1 MTRVTITMGPPLAP
15 VGQVADVGPLTLGHG
30 ELTLRRSFSDSPPV
44 TRRRLVSVPIR
55 HHDGTNHP
63 RVSTHPHPG
72 PPVSLP
78 EPDWRRIF
86 PGGPHRWTLGLR
98 RGDLRAFFQ
107 PRDPTGDFLAERT
120 RSLQTDPERYAACL
134 PEARPAL
141 CETLCLAQ
149 SLGVATNSSDDLWT
163 QLLHLGRHWEPDFT
177 WMHPTTDSTH
187 RLVGGVVCFPSSW
200 SLTEK
205 LGQPMALV
213 HAPVPEMNPQ
223 LAAPI
228 ERLFRRLAPGEVW
241 LRDNANFSRDP
252 LWNHHPAIPRRRLDE
267 TIIPAEFWI
276 RHETQLLMK
285 LPESGCLLFAIRV
298 DPYPLSRFLAEPLLA
313 TRLAEWLA
321 GMTPAAAAYK
331 GLTTARPKVLEW
343 LGDAAR

>member
-1 MTRVTITMGPPLAP
+1 MNY
-15 VGQVADVGPLTLGHG
+15 
-30 ELTLRRSFSDSPPV
+30 S
-44 TRRRLVSVPIR
+44 
-55 HHDGTNHP
+55 
-63 RVSTHPHPG
+63 
-72 PPVSLP
+72 
-78 EPDWRRIF
+78 EPDWCRIF

-107 PRDPTGDFLAERT
+107 PRDPTGELLAERS
-120 RSLQTDPERYAACL
+120 RWLRTDPECYAAYL
-134 PEARPAL
+134 PEALPAL
-141 CETLCLAQ
+141 HETLRLAQ
-149 SLGVATNSSDDLWT
+149 SLGVDSAPSDDPRT
-163 QLLHLGRHWEPDFT
+163 QLVHLGRHWEPDVT
-177 WMHPTTDSTH
+177 WMHSAAEDTH

-200 SLTEK
+200 SLPEK
-205 LGQPMALV
+205 LGQPMELV
-213 HAPVPEMNPQ
+213 HAPVPDMRPQ

-228 ERLFRRLAPGEVW
+228 ERLFRRLSPGEAW
-241 LRDNANFSRDP
+241 LRDNANFSRDA

-267 TIIPAEFWI
+267 TVTPAEFWI

-285 LPESGCLLFAIRV
+285 LPDSGSLLFAIRV